1 MNDSESS
8 SGDELVRSFL
18 TTYRREEDEGGEG
31 PASIVRPYTITR
43 GRTEAS
49 RSDVRFESVIVATTQ
64 GHEEPGL
71 APELAALISNADRPR
86 SIVEV
91 AHRAGLP
98 LGVALVLAGDA
109 VDAGWLRC
117 SAKAAHDRSFVQ
129 RVREGVRAL

>member
-1 MNDSESS
+1 MSDSESS

-18 TTYRREEDEGGEG
+18 TTYRREEEEDGEG
-31 PASIVRPYTITR
+31 STSIVRPYTITG

-49 RSDVRFESVIVATTQ
+49 RGDVRFESVIVATPSGQ
-64 GHEEPGL
+64 EEPGL
-71 APELAALISNADRPR
+71 TPEIAALVAHADRPR

-91 AHRAGLP
+91 AHRAVLP

-117 SAKAAHDRSFVQ
+117 SAKVAHDRSFVQ